1 MPVLQRRRLLR
12 TFGTLAAAGSI
23 AGCLD
28 GAPAGGDDGG
38 SDGPLR
44 GDAVVDYPGIV
55 DGGATVSGDER
66 EIAYDEPEQTFAFQY
81 AYEGDTADPEQLRV
95 GRDLSGERMAA
106 FVAPVYDEGADA
118 FAYHVFANEA
128 FVDYAD
134 WYYVAGPSTDP
145 EGTGRVSFEPLE
157 GTVSRFVVGPVDAL
171 TAGVIDVPPEE
182 ARNDG
187 TNVTGV
193 LIRGGSNESGSGS
206 PTPQVSFAFDYDSGS
221 ETLEI
226 THQGG
231 DSVQGSDLRVAVEA
245 GDRTVE
251 SPFEGEVTAGDRVT
265 VEAPSDATVQI
276 VWAPSDG
283 SRRSV
288 LAEWDAPDA

>member
-12 TFGTLAAAGSI
+12 TFGTLAAAGSL

-28 GAPAGGDDGG
+28 GAPTDGDDGG

-66 EIAYDEPEQTFAFQY
+66 EIAYDEPERTFAFQY

-145 EGTGRVSFEPLE
+145 EATGEVSFESLG

-182 ARNDG
+182 ARNGG

-193 LIRGGSNESGSGS
+193 LIRGGSDESGSGS
-206 PTPQVSFAFDYDSGS
+206 PAPQVSFAFDYASES

-231 DSVQGSDLRVAVEA
+231 DSVQGSDLRVVVEA
-245 GDRTVE
+245 GERTVE
-251 SPFEGEVTAGDRVT
+251 SPFEGKVTAGDRVT
-265 VEAPSDATVQI
+265 VEVPSGATVQI
-276 VWAPSDG
+276 VWASSDG

-288 LAEWDAPDA
+288 LAEWEAPDA

>member
-12 TFGTLAAAGSI
+12 AFGTLAAAGSV

-28 GAPAGGDDGG
+28 GAPTDGDDGG
-38 SDGPLR
+38 SDGPIR

-66 EIAYDEPEQTFAFQY
+66 EIAYDEPEQTFSFHY
-81 AYEGDTADPEQLRV
+81 AYEGDTGDLEQLRV
-95 GRDLSGERMAA
+95 GRDLSGETMAV
-106 FVAPVYDEGADA
+106 FVAPVYDESADA
-118 FAYHVFANEA
+118 FAYHVFANDA

-145 EGTGRVSFEPLE
+145 EDTGRAAFESLD
-157 GTVSRFVVGPVDAL
+157 GAVSRFVIGPVDAL

-182 ARNDG
+182 ARNG
-187 TNVTGV
+187 GGNVTGV
-193 LIRGGSNESGSGS
+193 LLGSGSNESGDRS
-206 PTPQVSFAFDYDSGS
+206 PAPNVSFAFDYSSESG
-221 ETLEI
+221 TLEI

-231 DSVQGSDLRVAVEA
+231 DAVQGSELRVVVEA
-245 GDRTVE
+245 GERSVE
-251 SPFEGEVTAGDRVT
+251 SPFEGTVRAGDAVT
-265 VEAPSDATVQI
+265 VEMPSDATVRV
-276 VWAPSDG
+276 VWATSDG
-283 SRRSV
+283 SGRSV

>member
-12 TFGTLAAAGSI
+12 TFGVLAAAGSI

-28 GAPAGGDDGG
+28 GSPTDGDDGG

-66 EIAYDEPEQTFAFQY
+66 EIAYDEPEQTFSFHY
-81 AYEGDTADPEQLRV
+81 AYRGDTDYPEQLRV
-95 GRDLSGERMAA
+95 GRDLSGESMAA
-106 FVAPVYDEGADA
+106 FVAPVYDEAADA
-118 FAYHVFANEA
+118 FAYHAFANEA

-145 EGTGRVSFEPLE
+145 EDTGRAAFEPLD
-157 GTVSRFVVGPVDAL
+157 GTVSRFVIGPVDAL

-182 ARNDG
+182 ARNG
-187 TNVTGV
+187 GENVTGV
-193 LIRGGSNESGSGS
+193 LLRDGSNESGVRS
-206 PTPQVSFAFDYDSGS
+206 PEPNVSFAFDYDSES

-226 THQGG
+226 THHGG
-231 DSVQGSDLRVAVEA
+231 DAVRGSELRVVVEA
-245 GDRTVE
+245 GEGSVE
-251 SPFEGEVTAGDRVT
+251 SPFEGEVKAGDGVT
-265 VEAPSDATVQI
+265 VEVPSDATVEV
-276 VWAPSDG
+276 VWASSDG